1 MKRWV
6 TLAVLLLAMTL
17 VLAGCGDQAPAEDT
31 DTETPAVEPAVPS
44 GTTIAGSDPMPTDG
58 VNETAALEA
67 VAVIYAE
74 QRDGNTW
81 ADVDWAALDA
91 VAPVF
96 NAYLVRVDL
105 GGQAAL
111 FEVRSDGLPHNLYAF
126 QKAFDSGS
134 IIWIPAEDATGAFT
148 GAQSDGELMAAD
160 AVNDAMRDAFP
171 DDNFTVTIHGYRF
184 VYLQGERSVFTIE
197 VAPDGSMISAGGY

>member
-1 MKRWV
+1 VKRWV
-6 TLAVLLLAMTL
+6 TVAVLLLAIT
-17 VLAGCGDQAPAEDT
+17 VALAACGDRAPASDADDT
-31 DTETPAVEPAVPS
+31 PPATDANVPS
-44 GTTIAGSDPMPTDG
+44 GTTIEGSDPMPTDG
-58 VNETAALEA
+58 PNETAALGA
-67 VAVIYAE
+67 VAGIYAE
-74 QRDGNTW
+74 QRDSGTW

-134 IIWIPAEDATGAFT
+134 IIWIPAEDATGAFAD
-148 GAQSDGELMAAD
+148 AQSSGELMAVG
-160 AVNDAMRDAFP
+160 AVNVAMRDAFP
-171 DDNFTVTIHGYRF
+171 DDAFTVTIHGYRF
-184 VYLQGERSVFTIE
+184 VYLQDGRSVFTIE